1 MKAGHIGAVS
11 LALCAAAGAAMFALS
26 GGKKAEYCS
35 LGEYHGRVAIFAPD
49 ERTLPR
55 QITAIAVHTLPSA
68 DRAALSFLLF
78 SRPASSPAPGRSWR
92 SRETAR
98 RFPARL
104 CLSPARAFPPPARE
118 AAPYRRI
125 RAARARYRRSVYRCR
140 GVSDP

>member
-55 QITAIAVHTLPSA
+55 QITAIAERRPRGALQRHRRIQPRGAV
-68 DRAALSFLLF
+68 RA
-78 SRPASSPAPGRSWR
+78 
-92 SRETAR
+92 AR
-98 RFPARL
+98 RFRVVNH
-104 CLSPARAFPPPARE
+104 SSG
-118 AAPYRRI
+118 YT
-125 RAARARYRRSVYRCR
+125 
-140 GVSDP
+140 

>member
-68 DRAALSFLLF
+68 DRAALCIESD
-78 SRPASSPAPGRSWR
+78 SPD
-92 SRETAR
+92 TAR
-98 RFPARL
+98 RH
-104 CLSPARAFPPPARE
+104 
-118 AAPYRRI
+118 RRI
-125 RAARARYRRSVYRCR
+125 QPRGAVRAARRFRVVNHSSGYT
-140 GVSDP
+140 

>member
-11 LALCAAAGAAMFALS
+11 LALCAAAGAAMFALSGGKKAEYCSLGEYHGRVAIFALS

-68 DRAALSFLLF
+68 DRAALSGGI
-78 SRPASSPAPGRSWR
+78 AVY
-92 SRETAR
+92 SREELY
-98 RFPARL
+98 ARL
-104 CLSPARAFPPPARE
+104 EDFGS
-118 AAPYRRI
+118 
-125 RAARARYRRSVYRCR
+125 
-140 GVSDP
+140 

>member
-68 DRAALSFLLF
+68 DRAALSGG
-78 SRPASSPAPGRSWR
+78 SAASVSVVTGPEGGFTPEEVALAQEKGLRICTLGPRILR
-92 SRETAR
+92 CETA
-98 RFPARL
+98 PL
-104 CLSPARAFPPPARE
+104 CALTCVLFASGAL
-118 AAPYRRI
+118 
-125 RAARARYRRSVYRCR
+125 
-140 GVSDP
+140 D

>member
-26 GGKKAEYCS
+26 GGKAEYCS

-68 DRAALSFLLF
+68 DRAALSGGI
-78 SRPASSPAPGRSWR
+78 AVY
-92 SRETAR
+92 SREELY
-98 RFPARL
+98 ARL
-104 CLSPARAFPPPARE
+104 EDFGS
-118 AAPYRRI
+118 
-125 RAARARYRRSVYRCR
+125 
-140 GVSDP
+140 

>member
-55 QITAIAVHTLPSA
+55 QITAIAVHTAPSA
-68 DRAALSFLLF
+68 DRAALSA
-78 SRPASSPAPGRSWR
+78 ASPYTAARKAVR
-92 SRETAR
+92 AAR
-98 RFPARL
+98 RFRVVNH
-104 CLSPARAFPPPARE
+104 SSG
-118 AAPYRRI
+118 YT
-125 RAARARYRRSVYRCR
+125 
-140 GVSDP
+140 

>member
-68 DRAALSFLLF
+68 DRAALCIESD
-78 SRPASSPAPGRSWR
+78 SPD
-92 SRETAR
+92 TAR
-98 RFPARL
+98 RFEALVRDVERRVENETGG
-104 CLSPARAFPPPARE
+104 RA
-118 AAPYRRI
+118 
-125 RAARARYRRSVYRCR
+125 
-140 GVSDP
+140 

>member
-68 DRAALSFLLF
+68 ALSGGI
-78 SRPASSPAPGRSWR
+78 AVY
-92 SRETAR
+92 SREELY
-98 RFPARL
+98 ARL
-104 CLSPARAFPPPARE
+104 EDFGS
-118 AAPYRRI
+118 
-125 RAARARYRRSVYRCR
+125 
-140 GVSDP
+140 

>member
-68 DRAALSFLLF
+68 SGGIAVY
-78 SRPASSPAPGRSWR
+78 
-92 SRETAR
+92 SREELY
-98 RFPARL
+98 ARL
-104 CLSPARAFPPPARE
+104 EDFGS
-118 AAPYRRI
+118 
-125 RAARARYRRSVYRCR
+125 
-140 GVSDP
+140 

>member
-1 MKAGHIGAVS
+1 MYPKWKFFKAGISIGREKRVIRSFSGILRGEGSRETEEKSHEAGHIGAVS

-68 DRAALSFLLF
+68 DRAALSGGI
-78 SRPASSPAPGRSWR
+78 AVY
-92 SRETAR
+92 SREELY
-98 RFPARL
+98 ARL
-104 CLSPARAFPPPARE
+104 EDFGS
-118 AAPYRRI
+118 
-125 RAARARYRRSVYRCR
+125 
-140 GVSDP
+140 

>member
-55 QITAIAVHTLPSA
+55 QITAIAVHTLPK
-68 DRAALSFLLF
+68 
-78 SRPASSPAPGRSWR
+78 ASTP
-92 SRETAR
+92 TAR
-98 RFPARL
+98 R
-104 CLSPARAFPPPARE
+104 SPAAS
-118 AAPYRRI
+118 PYT
-125 RAARARYRRSVYRCR
+125 AARSCTR
-140 GVSDP
+140 GSKILGREPFERIHLIFTAFMV

>member
-68 DRAALSFLLF
+68 DRAALS
-78 SRPASSPAPGRSWR
+78 GRHR
-92 SRETAR
+92 RIQPRGAVRAAR
-98 RFPARL
+98 RFRVVNH
-104 CLSPARAFPPPARE
+104 SSG
-118 AAPYRRI
+118 YT
-125 RAARARYRRSVYRCR
+125 
-140 GVSDP
+140 

>member
-68 DRAALSFLLF
+68 DREALRRGITLESETELTHKGEPTG
-78 SRPASSPAPGRSWR
+78 SRTVNHSSGY
-92 SRETAR
+92 T
-98 RFPARL
+98 
-104 CLSPARAFPPPARE
+104 
-118 AAPYRRI
+118 
-125 RAARARYRRSVYRCR
+125 
-140 GVSDP
+140 